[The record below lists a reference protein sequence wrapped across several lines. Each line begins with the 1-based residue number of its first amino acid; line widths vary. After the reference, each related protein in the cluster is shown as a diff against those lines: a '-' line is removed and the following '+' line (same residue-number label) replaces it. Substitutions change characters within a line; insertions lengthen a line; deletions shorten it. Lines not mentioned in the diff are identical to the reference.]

1 MAQSELDYPYLTAN
15 DVAYDVEV
23 LNGKVAELTGQG
35 DSSVKNFGEVTSINN
50 NQTSAVK
57 VYTKFGGI
65 VVENANQYSIYNA
78 AGQQVNNSTALPHGT
93 YVVVADGQVVKVV
106 L

>member
-1 MAQSELDYPYLTAN
+1 MESALFFSE
-15 DVAYDVEV
+15 V
-23 LNGKVAELTGQG
+23 
-35 DSSVKNFGEVTSINN
+35 SNFYRTPIINN
-50 NQTSAVK
+50 NQTSAAK
-57 VYTKFGGI
+57 VYTKFGGT
-65 VVENANQYSIYNA
+65 VVENANHYSIYNA